1 MIDDGKW
8 FKQSVLL
15 TYFDDQNVYVYLIDY
30 LKTLFRTSELGFLV
44 QKDDI
49 KFLTPPHNI

>member
-8 FKQSVLL
+8 LKQSVLL

-30 LKTLFRTSELGFLV
+30 LKTLFRTSELGFLI
-44 QKDDI
+44 QKYDTE
-49 KFLTPPHNI
+49 FLIRPHNI